1 MIKLIALYK
10 QPTDVNAFEEHYA
23 NVHIRLVERIPGLRK
38 TEWTRMLA
46 APDGAA
52 PYYMMYEMYFDN
64 MAAYEAA
71 MKSDENKAA
80 AKDLMSFAGGLITLL
95 LAESYEDEVRSMF
108 NEQCAMGEV

>member
-10 QPTDVNAFEEHYA
+10 KPTDVNAFEEHYA
-23 NVHIRLVERIPGLRK
+23 NVHIRLVEKIPGLRK

-64 MAAYEAA
+64 MAAYQAA
-71 MKSDENKAA
+71 MKSPENQAA
-80 AKDLMSFAGGLITLL
+80 GQDLLSFAKDIVTLMV
-95 LAESYEDEVRSMF
+95 AETYEDDIRH
-108 NEQCAMGEV
+108 

>member
-10 QPTDVNAFEEHYA
+10 KPANVDAFEEHYA
-23 NVHIRLVERIPGLRK
+23 TVHVPLVEKIPGLRK

-64 MAAYEAA
+64 MTAYQAA
-71 MKSDENKAA
+71 MKSEENKAA
-80 AKDLMSFAGGLITLL
+80 AKDLMSFAGGLITLM
-95 LAESYEDEVRSMF
+95 LAESYEDEVRST
-108 NEQCAMGEV
+108 GH

>member
-10 QPTDVNAFEEHYA
+10 KPANVDAFEEHYA
-23 NVHIRLVERIPGLRK
+23 NVHVRLVEQIPGLRK

-80 AKDLMSFAGGLITLL
+80 ARDLMSFAGGLITLM
-95 LAESYEDEVRSMF
+95 LAETYEDEVRTLG
-108 NEQCAMGEV
+108 NAQ

>member
-10 QPTDVNAFEEHYA
+10 QPTDVNTFEEHYA
-23 NVHIRLVERIPGLRK
+23 NVHIRLVEKIPGLRK

-64 MAAYEAA
+64 MAVYEAA

-80 AKDLMSFAGGLITLL
+80 AKDLMSFAGGLITLM
-95 LAESYEDEVRSMF
+95 LAESYEDEVRVR
-108 NEQCAMGEV
+108 NE

>member
-10 QPTDVNAFEEHYA
+10 KPANVDAFEEHYA
-23 NVHIRLVERIPGLRK
+23 NVHIRLVEKIPGLRK

-71 MKSDENKAA
+71 MKSEENKAA
-80 AKDLMSFAGGLITLL
+80 AKDLMSFAGGLITLM
-95 LAESYEDEVRSMF
+95 LAESYEDEVRAMN
-108 NEQCAMGEV
+108 NEQ

>member
-10 QPTDVNAFEEHYA
+10 KPANVDAFEEHYA
-23 NVHIRLVERIPGLRK
+23 NVHVRLVEKIPGLRK

-46 APDGAA
+46 APNGAA

-71 MKSDENKAA
+71 MKSEENKAA

-95 LAESYEDEVRSMF
+95 LAETYEDEVRTPG
-108 NEQCAMGEV
+108 NAQ

>member
-10 QPTDVNAFEEHYA
+10 KPAKVDAFEEHYA
-23 NVHIRLVERIPGLRK
+23 NVHVRLVEKIPGLRK

-46 APDGAA
+46 APNGAA

-71 MKSDENKAA
+71 MQSAENKAA
-80 AKDLMSFAGGLITLL
+80 AKDLMSFAGGLITLM
-95 LAESYEDEVRSMF
+95 LAEAYEDDVRTMR
-108 NEQCAMGEV
+108 NAH